1 MTYPDYEYVET
12 SEKTS
17 PPDLEEYGTGW
28 EYWSDR
34 ITPDEH
40 VAVWR
45 RIALGKSIS
54 YSTNEVRKT

>member
-1 MTYPDYEYVET
+1 MPNYEYVET
-12 SEKTS
+12 ADKDTR
-17 PPDLEEYGTGW
+17 PDGENW

-45 RIALGKSIS
+45 RVVQ
-54 YSTNEVRKT
+54 E

>member
-1 MTYPDYEYVET
+1 LTYPDYEYVET
-12 SEKTS
+12 ADKNT
-17 PPDLEEYGTGW
+17 PPNESVYGNGW

-45 RIALGKSIS
+45 RIALG
-54 YSTNEVRKT
+54 

>member
-1 MTYPDYEYVET
+1 MMPNYEYVET
-12 SEKTS
+12 VNKNT
-17 PPDLEEYGTGW
+17 PPDPAEHGTGW

-45 RIALGKSIS
+45 RIAQD
-54 YSTNEVRKT
+54 EE

>member
-1 MTYPDYEYVET
+1 MTYEFINYEYVET
-12 SEKTS
+12 ANKMT
-17 PPDLEEYGTGW
+17 PPDAIEHGIGW

-45 RIALGKSIS
+45 RIALG
-54 YSTNEVRKT
+54 